1 VSAVDRFRRRNVQ
14 TAPETRVERPAP
26 KPKTL
31 RLAGQILRDDIFP
44 STTDTE
50 Q

>member
-14 TAPETRVERPAP
+14 TAPETRAEHPRP

-31 RLAGQILRDDIFP
+31 RLAGQIRQDDIFP

-50 Q
+50 K